1 MALATTVS
9 GDGILVSGGKST
21 NISQR
26 VIEFTDGAPSAWVN
40 IKEVTN
46 RETREWVA
54 LTQSAAE
61 GAKDA
66 NAQPAEGTYTYEV
79 SEQNRPTHA
88 YKLSR
93 MFELKTTT
101 LVSPYHVATPTFDP
115 VAGAY
120 AAGSL
125 EVAIT
130 SATANSLIAYTVISA
145 SGTVEASGNINSG
158 DAITITVPS
167 TIIAW
172 GFKYFFIGSPQ
183 TTAVYTVEE

>member
-1 MALATTVS
+1 MALATSVT
-9 GDGILVSGGKST
+9 GDGILVSSGVTT

-26 VIEFTDGAPSAWVN
+26 VIEYTDGSPSAWTS
-40 IKEVTN
+40 IKEVAE

-61 GAKDA
+61 GAKDT

-79 SEQNRPTHA
+79 SEQDRYTHA

-93 MFELKTTT
+93 MFEQKTTS
-101 LVSPYHVATPTFDP
+101 LVSPFNVATPTFDP

-120 AAGSL
+120 AEGSL

-130 SATANSLIAYTVISA
+130 SATANSEISYAVIST
-145 SGTVEASGNINSG
+145 SGAVVASGNINSG

-172 GFKYFFIGSPQ
+172 GFKSYFIGSPQ
-183 TTAVYTVEE
+183 TSAVYTVEE